1 MENTKIEKSEV
12 AVLVLDTIDS
22 VVFGSLLGNA
32 VLCFM
37 PRSTKKVINLMIT
50 LAFAVFGSKVAG
62 IAWEAMADKVHE
74 INENIVD
81 SVGDFVDN
89 FKAIRAQKKEA

>member
-12 AVLVLDTIDS
+12 AVMVLDTIDS
-22 VVFGSLLGNA
+22 VVFGSLLGRA

-37 PRSTKKVINLMIT
+37 PRSTKKVIDLVYI
-50 LAFAVFGSKVAG
+50 LAFTAFGSKVAG
-62 IAWEAMADKVHE
+62 LAWDAMADKVHE

-81 SVGDFVDN
+81 SIGDLADN
-89 FKAIRAQKKEA
+89 FKVIRAQKQEA

>member
-22 VVFGSLLGNA
+22 VFFGSLLGNV

-37 PRSTKKVINLMIT
+37 PRSTKKVINLTIT

-89 FKAIRAQKKEA
+89 FKAIRAQRKEA

>member
-22 VVFGSLLGNA
+22 VVFGSLVGRV

-37 PRSTKKVINLMIT
+37 PRSTKKVINLVYT
-50 LAFAVFGSKVAG
+50 LAFAGFGSKVAG

-74 INENIVD
+74 INKNIVD

>member
-37 PRSTKKVINLMIT
+37 PRSTKKVINLTIT
-50 LAFAVFGSKVAG
+50 LAFAIFGSKVAG

>member
-1 MENTKIEKSEV
+1 MENMKIEKSEV
-12 AVLVLDTIDS
+12 AVMVLDTIDS
-22 VVFGSLLGNA
+22 VVFGSLLGNV

-37 PRSTKKVINLMIT
+37 PRSTKKVINLTIT

-81 SVGDFVDN
+81 SFSEDI
-89 FKAIRAQKKEA
+89 KILRRIRAQKKEA

>member
-1 MENTKIEKSEV
+1 MENMKIEKSEV
-12 AVLVLDTIDS
+12 AVMVLDTIDS
-22 VVFGSLLGNA
+22 VVFGSLLGNV

-37 PRSTKKVINLMIT
+37 PRSTKKVINLTIT

-81 SVGDFVDN
+81 SFSEDI
-89 FKAIRAQKKEA
+89 KILRKIRAQKKEA

>member
-32 VLCFM
+32 VLCFI
-37 PRSTKKVINLMIT
+37 PRSTKKVINLTIT
-50 LAFAVFGSKVAG
+50 LAFAIFGSKVAG

>member
-37 PRSTKKVINLMIT
+37 PRSTKKVINLTIT

>member
-12 AVLVLDTIDS
+12 AVMVLDTIDS
-22 VVFGSLLGNA
+22 VVFGSLLGRA

-37 PRSTKKVINLMIT
+37 PRSTKKIIDLVYIT
-50 LAFAVFGSKVAG
+50 AFTVFGSKVAG
-62 IAWEAMADKVHE
+62 LAWEAMADKVHE
-74 INENIVD
+74 VNENIVD
-81 SVGDFVDN
+81 SIGDLADS